1 MNNYVIPKPK
11 LILNWCI
18 LFLCLLFLTL
28 GISSNNKSFRYK
40 FLGVKTEARVLRII
54 TSDNENIA
62 KIRYKCE
69 NKLYEGIIE
78 NVGDSLSSGD
88 YITIYYIKDNPTDF
102 IYLSN
107 SGFLSISIAVISLTL
122 FIIYLIKIIK
132 LYKFFYKIK
141 ITIERKNTKVLK
153 ITCIGISEKDESFG
167 TTPYRITC
175 NYEGKDYVSQLI
187 YDNTKDPLSLVGYTV
202 TIYYYQDFYYFDPTS
217 YKR

>member
-1 MNNYVIPKPK
+1 MNNYVVPKPK

-18 LFLCLLFLTL
+18 LLICILFLTL

-54 TSDNENIA
+54 TSDDENIA
-62 KIRYKCE
+62 KIRYQCE
-69 NKLYEGIIE
+69 SKLYEGIIV
-78 NVGDSLSSGD
+78 NVGDSLSPGD

-107 SGFLSISIAVISLTL
+107 NGFLSISIVVISLSL

-132 LYKFFYKIK
+132 LYRFLYKIK
-141 ITIERKNTKVLK
+141 KTIEYKNTRKME
-153 ITCIGISEKDESFG
+153 ITYIEISEKDETFG

-175 NYEGKDYVSQLI
+175 NFEGKDYISQLI

-202 TIYYYQDFYYFDPTS
+202 TVYYYQNFYFFDPTS
-217 YKR
+217 YER